1 MKKIFFLINLLAH
14 EAGLATLQ
22 VACDGFVISNAV
34 MFEYKLPPRDERIS
48 APEPKVEPTS
58 EGLLRFTLLH
68 RLESM
73 DDKLQIKQEP
83 DGLDSV

>member
-1 MKKIFFLINLLAH
+1 
-14 EAGLATLQ
+14 
-22 VACDGFVISNAV
+22 

-73 DDKLQIKQEP
+73 DDKLKIKQEP